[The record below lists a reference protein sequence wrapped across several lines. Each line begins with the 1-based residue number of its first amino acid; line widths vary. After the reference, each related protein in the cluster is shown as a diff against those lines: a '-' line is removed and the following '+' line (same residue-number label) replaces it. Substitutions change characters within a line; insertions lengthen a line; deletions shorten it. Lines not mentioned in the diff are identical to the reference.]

1 MKAKSVIFGVAVL
14 LAEAFALQVIIGNVA
29 RAQDDAVLS
38 RLNEILKGQQA
49 IANDITA
56 IRAELNIIKI
66 RITQSQ

>member
-14 LAEAFALQVIIGNVA
+14 LAAAFALQVIIGNVA